1 MIKIKK
7 YKITYHYRKSYF
19 KQRWESDYL
28 KKKNKGK
35 KTVIVSHWGRTP
47 KEKRLNISDTI
58 NSSEEARNY
67 FNWKYNQ
74 DGWKTID
81 KIKLVK

>member
-1 MIKIKK
+1 MKK

-19 KQRWESDYL
+19 KQRWISDYL

-47 KEKRLNISDTI
+47 KEKRLKILDTI
-58 NSSEEARNY
+58 DSIEEARNY
-67 FNWKYNQ
+67 FNWRYNQ
-74 DGWKTID
+74 DDWKTID